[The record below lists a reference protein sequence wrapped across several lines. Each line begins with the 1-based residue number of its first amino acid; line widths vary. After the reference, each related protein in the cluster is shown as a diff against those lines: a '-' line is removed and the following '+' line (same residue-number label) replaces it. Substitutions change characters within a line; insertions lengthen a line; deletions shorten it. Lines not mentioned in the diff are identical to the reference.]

1 MACYYS
7 TEKDA
12 RKSASKA
19 YVESLKTRIQSLE
32 STLAGMGVS
41 VKEDDQL
48 NDQLKDLSDRMDV
61 PSSPVSYHSP
71 SEEAEPK
78 SPGPLM
84 IKDTGDLHMY
94 GPTSAYSHLPGRPL
108 KAASI
113 SNAPSEDSLSAH
125 ESESSRMNDLNPL
138 NPILPPEVHLSEDQH
153 NQLLNRFFNFYASW
167 CMRADQTQFNKGMKS
182 AALRS
187 SQKERRHHISR
198 RSSRHQGSSRYSPM
212 LHNAILALA
221 CTYADDPILQ
231 SQRVRD
237 LFGMKAK
244 GMIDQECLRPT
255 LATVEA
261 LALLSSYHASKME
274 DGLFSLHL
282 GMAVRMGEALGL
294 NVDCSAWVRTG
305 HITQQDAVDRVS
317 VFWSIFIQDKLYALF
332 VGRNPSI
339 PASIVTTPLPA
350 VDPTIDDELWNYEGP
365 SEQITSQPSYLSTT
379 FVETCKAS
387 VILARILDVNYAV
400 KATTNQLNQNIQV
413 SDIRVQL
420 DAWYD
425 QLPTKLRILPSS
437 PFNAMPHVLMLHV
450 SYWWFSILLHRPF
463 YPFPDTHQIAVKR
476 CDAATDKI
484 VQFFEIW
491 RKVYGLRF
499 TPVTAIQAAFATG
512 TTYLLAAMHSNPNT
526 KRCQDAIKGSKT
538 CIQHLREMGTTYQ
551 AGNQNADIL
560 ENLLKEWTDTASGGN
575 NKMKTDS
582 SSHGGGDLRSAI
594 KKSSTSPEPVLS
606 AHSPSDSQR
615 SSSSRPATTPTQKPA
630 ILGVHHQNTYHPST
644 PTDSSPGSVLLGEAG
659 TNSNHQQHSPQQT
672 YGPHQRSHRQHTSP
686 TAPNSDT
693 WQGSA
698 AGSSSGPSGSPSNSH
713 SAATT
718 SYSQAYVPD
727 SFQRVLSSMDAAPFS
742 YNTFGIESASNPF
755 PPLPH
760 PYMYYGSMYTDSAT
774 NHMGGYGT
782 GPGPYAGQGQY
793 QNQPFAG
800 GPNGSSQGGEYAG
813 PYAAGVDSTGSISST
828 QVRNGGMG
836 WNAAGVNPHS
846 QGHGQWNHQGQ
857 W

>member
-32 STLAGMGVS
+32 STLANMGVS

-48 NDQLKDLSDRMDV
+48 NNMSDRMDV
-61 PSSPVSYHSP
+61 PSSPVSPHSP
-71 SEEAEPK
+71 SDEAVDRDDDGPIR
-78 SPGPLM
+78 GPLM
-84 IKDTGDLHMY
+84 IKDTGDLHLY
-94 GPTSAYSHLPGRPL
+94 GPTSAYSHLPGRPMQ
-108 KAASI
+108 AASI
-113 SNAPSEDSLSAH
+113 STAPSEDSLSAH

-187 SQKERRHHISR
+187 SQKERRHHFSR

-237 LFGMKAK
+237 LFGTKAK

-294 NVDCSAWVRTG
+294 NVDCSSWVRGG

-350 VDPTIDDELWNYEGP
+350 VDPTIDDDLWIYEGP

-400 KATTNQLNQNIQV
+400 KASANQLNQSIQV

-425 QLPTKLRILPSS
+425 QLPTKLRVIPSS

-463 YPFPDTHQIAVKR
+463 YPHPEENQIAVKR

-512 TTYLLAAMHSNPNT
+512 TTYLLAAVHSNPNT

-560 ENLLKEWTDTASGGN
+560 ENLLKEWTDGASGGN
-575 NKMKTDS
+575 NRMKTDS
-582 SSHGGGDLRSAI
+582 SGHSV
-594 KKSSTSPEPVLS
+594 KKSSTSPEPLS

-615 SSSSRPATTPTQKPA
+615 STSSKAVTTPTQKPA
-630 ILGVHHQNTYHPST
+630 ILGIQHKTTYHPST
-644 PTDSSPGSVLLGEAG
+644 PTGSSPGSVLLGEAG
-659 TNSNHQQHSPQQT
+659 GGSSNNHQQHSPQQT
-672 YGPHQRSHRQHTSP
+672 YGPHQRGHHQHTSS
-686 TAPNSDT
+686 TKSNHSDA
-693 WQGSA
+693 WQGSGS
-698 AGSSSGPSGSPSNSH
+698 GSSSAGPSSSNP
-713 SAATT
+713 AANA
-718 SYSQAYVPD
+718 SYSQQYVPD

-760 PYMYYGSMYTDSAT
+760 PYMYYGNMYADPA
-774 NHMGGYGT
+774 HMGGYGAP
-782 GPGPYAGQGQY
+782 GPGPYAAQGQGQY
-793 QNQPFAG
+793 HQNQGFAG
-800 GPNGSSQGGEYAG
+800 GGGTNGNGNAPQGEY
-813 PYAAGVDSTGSISST
+813 PYVAGVDSTGSIAACT
-828 QVRNGGMG
+828 QQNGGMG
-836 WNAAGVNPHS
+836 WNAGSHP